1 MFQSK
6 KSRWVIALI
15 AVIMA
20 VSVLSGCGKS
30 NKVIATYKDNG
41 QVTQAE
47 FDTFLNVNGMLNPM
61 YKQVMEDPAIRNY
74 MLEQYIGYKVLAA
87 RADDAMKA
95 EADKLVNMQM
105 EQFKLI
111 FGAQE
116 GGLDKQLKDNKIKL
130 EDIENLMKWSF
141 YSVAVEEK
149 EITDE
154 QIKAEYDK
162 MLTEDKHYFDVTT
175 VRHILIGV
183 KDTLKDPTGKTDLR
197 TFDEALA
204 RAKEVE
210 AKLKAGGDFDA
221 LAKEYSDDPGSK
233 DKGGKYEN
241 LNYGDMNQM
250 VPEWKDAAMSLPV
263 GQLSEPVKT
272 DHGYHIMRV
281 DSRKVSTLDEMKE
294 SIRSGLAQMKV
305 QDFVEKEVPGLI
317 LTNNLQTPTPEPNVT
332 PAATMTPAPSPEPS
346 ATPAANT
353 TPVPTTES
361 PAPTATPNP

>member
-6 KSRWVIALI
+6 QSRWVIALI

-20 VSVLSGCGKS
+20 VSVLGGCGKS
-30 NKVIATYKDNG
+30 NKVLATYKDNSE
-41 QVTQAE
+41 VTQAE
-47 FDTFLNVNGMLNPM
+47 FDTFLNVNGALNPQ
-61 YKQVMEDPAIRNY
+61 YKQVMDDPTIRNY
-74 MLEQYIGYKVLAA
+74 MLEQYIGYKMLAA

-95 EADKLVNMQM
+95 EADKLVNTQM
-105 EQFKLI
+105 EQIKL
-111 FGAQE
+111 FLGAQE

-154 QIKAEYDK
+154 QIKAEYDN

-183 KDTLKDPTGKTDLR
+183 KDTVKDPTGKTDLR

-210 AKLKAGGDFDA
+210 DKLKAGGDFDA

-241 LNYGDMNQM
+241 LNYGDMNNM

-263 GQLSEPVKT
+263 GQLSGPVKT
-272 DHGYHIMRV
+272 DYGYHIIRV
-281 DSRKVSTLDEMKE
+281 DSRKVSTVDEMKD

-317 LTNNLQTPTPEPNVT
+317 LTNNLPSPT
-332 PAATMTPAPSPEPS
+332 PEPS
-346 ATPAANT
+346 ATPAAST
-353 TPVPTTES
+353 TPAPATES